1 MTTLWWVVSKLFQ
14 IYFRYPKRFV
24 WFADQLQIGGT
35 AGCVLASRLSENPEV
50 SVLLLERGPVNDT
63 WLSRIPIFSSNILRS
78 DGGASSWLCEPMKY
92 CNDRR
97 SLFFCGEIMGGG
109 SRINSMVYSRGTA
122 ADYNAWA
129 AMGHPE

>member
-1 MTTLWWVVSKLFQ
+1 MLSWVVSTSSPVTYVCNSQ
-14 IYFRYPKRFV
+14 RFK
-24 WFADQLQIGGT
+24 WFTDRLKSGGT

-63 WLSRIPIFSSNILRS
+63 WMSRIPIVSSNILRS

-109 SRINSMVYSRGTA
+109 SRINSMVYTRGTA
-122 ADYNAWA
+122 TDYNAWA